1 MKITL
6 IIATLAA
13 LESAA
18 PADVPTPETLFS
30 EGQAAYDHT
39 DYTTA
44 ITKWRAAYD
53 ASGEPSLL
61 FDVAQAQ
68 RLSGDCASALKTYQ
82 HFIAIDPDPTS
93 DQHAIAND
101 LSRELASKCVT
112 LEPPLPDP
120 APRLNLVDGLSPPKH
135 QDARSGRALRIG
147 GLAAGSAG
155 AVTLAIGLGLGHHGQ
170 TLGDEVTR
178 ACAISCDW
186 AAQEGKNSTGQR
198 DVAIGRALDA
208 LGGAAIVGGAIA
220 YYLGYREDGVA
231 ISPVSRESGAV
242 VTWSGSW

>member
-6 IIATLAA
+6 IIATLVA

-18 PADVPTPETLFS
+18 FADVPTPETLFS
-30 EGQAAYDHT
+30 EGQAAYDHA

-82 HFIAIDPDPTS
+82 HFIVIDPDPTS

-112 LEPPLPDP
+112 PPEPPLPDP
-120 APRLNLVDGLSPPKH
+120 APGLSPPKH
-135 QDARSGRALRIG
+135 QDSRSGRALRIG

-170 TLGDEVTR
+170 TLGDEVTH
-178 ACAISCDW
+178 ACAVSCDW
-186 AAQEGKNSTGQR
+186 ATQESKNSTGQR

-208 LGGAAIVGGAIA
+208 LGGATIVGGAIA
-220 YYLGYREDGVA
+220 YYLGYRDNGVA
-231 ISPVSRESGAV
+231 IAPVSRESGAV